1 MDTKLTLKLDQEII
15 EKAKHYASEKKI
27 SLSRIVENYL
37 NSLTSDKENNDIQI
51 SPFVKS
57 LSSGIEIPADYDYK
71 KEIDNNFNRRL
82 DTNAI
87 ISSILIF
94 RYGLETS
101 GEKNWTNIYDTRNSK
116 AAHPEKGI
124 VTIQELII
132 LINFII
138 FLLESENLNNKNYN
152 FSLIKPNERIER
164 LR

>member
-71 KEIDNNFNRRL
+71 KDRA
-82 DTNAI
+82 D
-87 ISSILIF
+87 
-94 RYGLETS
+94 YLEH
-101 GEKNWTNIYDTRNSK
+101 KYK
-116 AAHPEKGI
+116 
-124 VTIQELII
+124 
-132 LINFII
+132 
-138 FLLESENLNNKNYN
+138 
-152 FSLIKPNERIER
+152 
-164 LR
+164 

>member
-71 KEIDNNFNRRL
+71 
-82 DTNAI
+82 
-87 ISSILIF
+87 
-94 RYGLETS
+94 
-101 GEKNWTNIYDTRNSK
+101 
-116 AAHPEKGI
+116 
-124 VTIQELII
+124 
-132 LINFII
+132 
-138 FLLESENLNNKNYN
+138 
-152 FSLIKPNERIER
+152 
-164 LR
+164 